1 MSKRKSTECIIE
13 NNGRKLHIK
22 QDENTQNK
30 VRIEQQDGLAGYQ
43 DRHKVKAWTK
53 TEWNSRTDCQEK
65 MAGRARNVCKKIRNS
80 MKKRRKKRRKA
91 GKDSYTMQIMPI

>member
-1 MSKRKSTECIIE
+1 M
-13 NNGRKLHIK
+13 
-22 QDENTQNK
+22 
-30 VRIEQQDGLAGYQ
+30 AGYQ

-80 MKKRRKKRRKA
+80 MKKRKKQDERQEKIVIVC
-91 GKDSYTMQIMPI
+91 K